1 MAEVYTIRGMD
12 QKTKNAIQRYAHKHK
27 LKIAQAI
34 SQLVALAVEHIQHTK
49 KEKKYK
55 SLFDAYEELKFKGG
69 KQLSK
74 EIDEVV
80 YG

>member
-1 MAEVYTIRGMD
+1 MSEVYTIRGLD
-12 QKTKNAIQRYAHKHK
+12 PKTKSAIQKYAQKHK

-34 SQLVALAVEHIQHTK
+34 SQLITLAIEHIQHTK

-69 KQLSK
+69 SKLSK

-80 YG
+80 YR

>member
-1 MAEVYTIRGMD
+1 MGEVYTIRGMD
-12 QKTKNAIQRYAHKHK
+12 KKTRDMIQTYAQIHK

-34 SQLVALAVEHIQHTK
+34 GQLVALAIEHIQHTK

-55 SLFDAYEELKFKGG
+55 SLFDAYEEIKFKGG

-74 EIDEVV
+74 KIDEVV

>member
-1 MAEVYTIRGMD
+1 MGEVYTIRGMD
-12 QKTKNAIQRYAHKHK
+12 KKTRDVIQTYAQKHK

-34 SQLVALAVEHIQHTK
+34 SQLVVLAQEQIQHTQ

-55 SLFDAYEELKFKGG
+55 SIFDAYNEIKFKGG